1 MEGKSI
7 ACDASAHEMT
17 LPPYSS
23 PGVSRVSGRVSVAR
37 HRVFGRTRW
46 VCVALAAACACIPG
60 ATRAESTSI
69 PAANQPLVG
78 PQATLDRLAR
88 AYRDRKPDDVIAT
101 YTADYRF
108 HSMGDSLLNYSLGMT
123 RSDDSSSVRNMMLGE
138 IRNGETLIAPAD
150 SIGLTMDGFEE
161 GADPE
166 HPDSLQHYRTV
177 AVGRY
182 DFGVRVG
189 NDRMLNTS
197 SLHVFHLVRGDAAVL
212 VAGQSA
218 DAEHWYIRR
227 WLENVGGVRDLLG
240 RESGDCGE
248 SAAPVRGPGTPPV
261 AVAPGRPGTGVLAI
275 RPLTNPA
282 CAALNVTCELPGNE
296 PARVEVYDVSGRLVN
311 RRPVPVAKAGEVT
324 VEAGRGARIL
334 PGVYWVRLTQASRR
348 PSTRMVVVAR

>member
-1 MEGKSI
+1 
-7 ACDASAHEMT
+7 MT
-17 LPPYSS
+17 LPPHSS
-23 PGVSRVSGRVSVAR
+23 RGVSRVSRRVSIASGRVL
-37 HRVFGRTRW
+37 GRTRW
-46 VCVALAAACACIPG
+46 VCVALAAACACVPG

-78 PQATLDRLAR
+78 PQATLERLAR
-88 AYRDRKPDDVIAT
+88 AYRDRSPDDVIAT

-108 HSMGDSLLNYSLGMT
+108 HTMGDSLRSYSMGMT
-123 RSDDSSSVRNMMLGE
+123 RGDDASSVRAMMLGE
-138 IRNGETLIAPAD
+138 IRDGDTLRAPAD

-166 HPDSLQHYRTV
+166 HPDSTQHYRTV
-177 AVGRY
+177 AVGRF
-182 DFGVRVG
+182 DFGIRIG
-189 NDRMLNTS
+189 KDLMLNTS

-248 SAAPVRGPGTPPV
+248 PPAPTRGPGTPPV
-261 AVAPGRPGTGVLAI
+261 AVALGRPGTGVLAI

-282 CAALNVTCELPGNE
+282 CAALNVTCDLPGNE

-311 RRPVPVAKAGEVT
+311 RRQVPIAKAGEVT

-334 PGVYWVRLTQASRR
+334 PGIYWVRLSQASRR